1 MKYVIK
7 VIFSC
12 FHFFDVAT
20 GNFKITYMASNILLD
35 SAGLDLIRRYL
46 LEKAFPGHPGQVQ
59 RLPGFS

>member
-1 MKYVIK
+1 MLSRLISPV
-7 VIFSC
+7 C

-20 GNFKITYMASNILLD
+20 GKFKITYMASNTLLLD

-46 LEKAFPGHPGQVQ
+46 LKKAFPGHPGQMQ